1 MREKNQKENR
11 NRKYSSYKTNTLM
24 EKVWDSQE
32 NENDASMNSDIPSND
47 LYYRILIKKTADR
60 KRIGA
65 FEMYTWRKMLR
76 ILQTTSQY

>member
-47 LYYRILIKKTADR
+47 LYYRILIKKQPT
-60 KRIGA
+60 
-65 FEMYTWRKMLR
+65 ENE
-76 ILQTTSQY
+76 